1 MNHDM
6 LRRFAFIETRLLW
19 GGGFT
24 ASELAEGFG
33 IARQN
38 AQHTIQVYQKLHP
51 EQMQYERS
59 QHRQV
64 SKETFEAIYIRNDVA
79 RFLEYQRAV
88 NHISQFHDEPG
99 WSDLPFTDADSLVR
113 PIYDHNALHLVL
125 ESLRQQAV
133 VEIDY
138 WSKNQARPR
147 LISPHHLV
155 FADARYHV
163 RAYCHDTHEY
173 RDFVLSRMMR
183 AERTAV
189 PWVSEQGD
197 QEWHHRQDLA
207 FKINPDLPRSAQ
219 AAIRLDFL
227 SEEKEALLRMRGV
240 RVALIRYV
248 QRRIC
253 RNDWRFG
260 IPMWVVSKSDDPSPL
275 IAHP

>member
-24 ASELAEGFG
+24 AGELAEGFG

-38 AQHTIQVYQKLHP
+38 AQHTIQVYQKMHP
-51 EQMQYERS
+51 GQMQYDPS
-59 QHRQV
+59 QRRQAPT
-64 SKETFEAIYIRNDVA
+64 EHFEAIYVRSDVA

-88 NHISQFHDEPG
+88 SHIGQFHDELS
-99 WSDLPFTDADSLVR
+99 WSDLPFTDADTLVR
-113 PIYDHNALHLVL
+113 PLYDRDALHAVL

-138 WSKNQARPR
+138 WSKNRARPR

-163 RAYCHDTHEY
+163 RAYCHDSLEY
-173 RDFVLSRMMR
+173 RDFVLSRVMR
-183 AERTAV
+183 AKRTPV
-189 PWVSEQGD
+189 PWVSEKED

-207 FKINPDLPRSAQ
+207 FKINPELPQPAQ

-227 SEEKEALLRMRGV
+227 AEEEELLRIQGV
-240 RVALIRYV
+240 RIALMRYV

-253 RNDWRFG
+253 RNDWHFG
-260 IPMWVVSKSDDPSPL
+260 IPMWVVV
-275 IAHP
+275 